1 MSVVKKM
8 NEQYFEIGKVVSV
21 SGNSITVQLS
31 DSVKSDMPIING
43 VVYRIGQIGSFL
55 KIPLGYC
62 NVIGIVT
69 QIGAAATPENVLEK
83 QLSFGYDSVS
93 NSQWLAINLIGEQ
106 TGKQF
111 NRGVSQSPTTG
122 DSVCLVTIED
132 LSNIY
137 NDYDASSSINV
148 GNISSSESLNA
159 YMNLDKVVSRHIAVL
174 GSTGSGKSNAV
185 GVILN
190 AIIEK
195 QFKNARIL
203 VLDPHGEYNTVFKRS
218 SSVYKIGGDYTT
230 SKQLYV
236 PYWALPFN
244 ELISLFDAP
253 ITDANREYIREKIVH
268 AKVKGAEVNG
278 IKIDSVLISADSPI
292 PFSIKKLW
300 FDLDDFERQTFNKRG
315 DPDSKTE
322 LVEKGDPDRLKSN
335 IYQPASTTN
344 SPPFTNNQA
353 KGLLSFL
360 ESIRLKL
367 TDTRYNFLFS
377 PGEYTPDK
385 EGKIQKDIG
394 ELLSDWF
401 DSQKAISIFDLS
413 NVPAEL
419 MLSITGT
426 LLNIVYDALFW
437 GQNLSNGGKRRPLLI
452 VLEEAHNY
460 LHNGKASIASR
471 TVQRIAREGRKYGI
485 GLMLVT
491 QRPSEL
497 DETVLSQC
505 GTIVALRMNNNKDRA
520 YVSGAIQDELRSLI
534 DLLPSMRTG
543 EAIISGE
550 GVKIPSRVQFFRLNG
565 AYKGSD
571 PAVSELWR
579 NAPENENSYA
589 ELVKLWRNKKF
600 TLEENESE

>member
-1 MSVVKKM
+1 MATNKGKNIGEWSEMYIFFKLMSDRKVYVADKDMNRLKDVFLNIISIIREENKGKEYRYFTGDVVKITLNGEEVATVDSSRFTDNAK
-8 NEQYFEIGKVVSV
+8 KVWDMIISKKDTTFSDQEV
-21 SGNSITVQLS
+21 IDFLS
-31 DSVKSDMPIING
+31 S
-43 VVYRIGQIGSFL
+43 
-55 KIPLGYC
+55 
-62 NVIGIVT
+62 
-69 QIGAAATPENVLEK
+69 
-83 QLSFGYDSVS
+83 
-93 NSQWLAINLIGEQ
+93 
-106 TGKQF
+106 
-111 NRGVSQSPTTG
+111 
-122 DSVCLVTIED
+122 
-132 LSNIY
+132 
-137 NDYDASSSINV
+137 
-148 GNISSSESLNA
+148 
-159 YMNLDKVVSRHIAVL
+159 
-174 GSTGSGKSNAV
+174 
-185 GVILN
+185 
-190 AIIEK
+190 IEK

-385 EGKIQKDIG
+385 EGKIQKDIS

>member
-1 MSVVKKM
+1 MNAVKKM

-69 QIGAAATPENVLEK
+69 QIGAVAIPENVLEK
-83 QLSFGYDSVS
+83 QLTFGYDAVS
-93 NSQWLAINLIGEQ
+93 NSQWLTINLIGEQ
-106 TGKQF
+106 TGKRF
-111 NRGVSQSPTTG
+111 YRGVSQSPTTG
-122 DSVCLVTIED
+122 DSVCLVTIDD

-137 NDYDASSSINV
+137 NDYNASSSINV

-159 YMNLDKVVSRHIAVL
+159 YMNLDKIVSRHIAVL

-218 SSVYKIGGDYTT
+218 SSVYKIGGDYT

-253 ITDANREYIREKIVH
+253 ITDANREYIREKIVN

-278 IKIDSVLISADSPI
+278 IKIDPVLISADSPI

-315 DPDSKTE
+315 DPDSKTQLIE
-322 LVEKGDPDRLKSN
+322 QGDPNKLKSN

-344 SPPFTNNQA
+344 SPPYINNQA
-353 KGLLSFL
+353 KGLLGFL

-367 TDTRYNFLFS
+367 ADTRYNFLFM
-377 PGEYTPDK
+377 PGEYTPDI

-394 ELLSDWF
+394 DLLSDWF
-401 DSQKAISIFDLS
+401 DSQKTISIFDLS

-426 LLNIVYDALFW
+426 LLNIVYEALFW
-437 GQNLSNGGKRRPLLI
+437 GQNLSNGGKHRPLLI

-460 LHNGKASIASR
+460 LHSGKASIASR

-579 NAPENENSYA
+579 NVSKNENSYA
-589 ELVKLWRNKKF
+589 ELIKLWRNKKF

>member
-93 NSQWLAINLIGEQ
+93 NSQWLTINLIGEQ

-437 GQNLSNGGKRRPLLI
+437 GQNLSNGGKRSPLLI

>member
-1 MSVVKKM
+1 MNAVKKM

-69 QIGAAATPENVLEK
+69 QIGAVAIPENVLEK
-83 QLSFGYDSVS
+83 QLTFGYDAVS
-93 NSQWLAINLIGEQ
+93 NSQWLTINLIGEQ
-106 TGKQF
+106 TGKRF
-111 NRGVSQSPTTG
+111 YRGVSQSPTTG
-122 DSVCLVTIED
+122 DSVCLVTIDD

-137 NDYDASSSINV
+137 NDYNASSSINV

-159 YMNLDKVVSRHIAVL
+159 YMNLDKIVSRHIAVL

-218 SSVYKIGGDYTT
+218 SSVYKIGGDYT

-253 ITDANREYIREKIVH
+253 ITDANREYIREKIVN

-278 IKIDSVLISADSPI
+278 IKIDPVLISADSPI

-315 DPDSKTE
+315 DPDSKTQLIE
-322 LVEKGDPDRLKSN
+322 QGDPNKLKSN

-344 SPPFTNNQA
+344 SPPYINNQA
-353 KGLLSFL
+353 KGLLGFL

-367 TDTRYNFLFS
+367 ADTRYNFLFM
-377 PGEYTPDK
+377 PGEYTPDI

-394 ELLSDWF
+394 DLLSDWF
-401 DSQKAISIFDLS
+401 DSQKTISIFDLS

-426 LLNIVYDALFW
+426 LLNIVYEALFW
-437 GQNLSNGGKRRPLLI
+437 GQNLSNGGKHRPLLI

-460 LHNGKASIASR
+460 LHSGKASIASR

-579 NAPENENSYA
+579 NVSENENSYA
-589 ELVKLWRNKKF
+589 ELIKLWRNKKF